1 MGTCHF
7 WQLVL
12 DSGEDSRNTKSRQ
25 TFPTDITNNSTFS
38 ENMTNTPL
46 DNDPHTST
54 DTSAED
60 STHQSH
66 ISVIGLRRAY
76 RPDSE
81 SEAGHH
87 PVPQTSKLIT
97 PVAFALVLVL
107 IFYGFLL
114 YQGLP
119 QKWTQW
125 SNDHDAYYE
134 ATKHSKTKPE
144 DADKFK
150 ISSYGNQILWKRGEG
165 EQNFRVEWAKEEF
178 TDEFTPDKTNSHVFS
193 ETTSAKTLTVD
204 LMKLFEHLELP
215 EQRGTFYV
223 RLVKLGDDTEADD
236 AEALETSNAVQLD
249 IKMPH
254 PPLIMVAPFAI
265 LLLSIAFLPLIP
277 ATAHWWENNMN
288 RLLVAGSL
296 GFLTLLYY
304 FFLCDF
310 PVEQHWPTHGIVD
323 PATNG
328 SFAVALTVF
337 LNAIL
342 YEFLPFIVLLFSL
355 FVISGGIRIAGN
367 LKGTPMVNSVI
378 LLIGAL
384 LASFIGTT
392 GAAILLIRLLLDMNR
407 ERVYKVHT
415 FVMFIFMVCN
425 CGGCL
430 TPLGD
435 PPLFLGYL
443 RGVPFEWTF
452 YLWVEWMFV
461 NMSLLAIYF
470 VWDTALFRRK
480 ESQEFR
486 DKCAQKTKME
496 LSISGWM
503 LNVPLLLGVVAAVAF
518 LDPGKTI
525 NEALRSIPGVAMMM
539 ATLAPQLPQAWLDFY
554 MLCTDWH
561 PWFYMREALQLGLAA
576 TSLMF
581 SSYLIRKANSF
592 NFLAIGEVAALF
604 FGIFLCMQVP
614 LQILHH
620 EGKGIVDK
628 AEKTTGLSKEQL
640 FFWST
645 GSLSAVLDNA
655 PTYVVF
661 FDTARSL
668 TPNSEAEL
676 ESIFVPALD
685 EHGVPKKNEETGEP
699 EMVRKWEKNDRGQ
712 WRCNDGIRKLVP
724 LGGSTGSKGFIEHAL
739 LVAVSLGAVFCGA
752 LTYIGNG
759 PNFMIKAIA
768 EQDGVK
774 MPSFFGYMGYSFMI
788 LFPLLILM
796 TLIFLPLFP

>member
-1 MGTCHF
+1 M
-7 WQLVL
+7 VS
-12 DSGEDSRNTKSRQ
+12 DPK
-25 TFPTDITNNSTFS
+25 
-38 ENMTNTPL
+38 
-46 DNDPHTST
+46 DNDINTSPDPST
-54 DTSAED
+54 ED
-60 STHQSH
+60 DSCQSH

-76 RPDSE
+76 HPTSESDSE
-81 SEAGHH
+81 HTH
-87 PVPQTSKLIT
+87 IPQTSKLIK
-97 PVAFALVLVL
+97 PVAFALILVL

-114 YQGLP
+114 HKGLP
-119 QKWTQW
+119 QHWTEI
-125 SNDHDAYYE
+125 SNAEHHYEETGDRSQETGEEPATASPDAHHDE
-134 ATKHSKTKPE
+134 DVTKH
-144 DADKFK
+144 
-150 ISSYGNQILWKRGEG
+150 
-165 EQNFRVEWAKEEF
+165 
-178 TDEFTPDKTNSHVFS
+178 
-193 ETTSAKTLTVD
+193 
-204 LMKLFEHLELP
+204 
-215 EQRGTFYV
+215 
-223 RLVKLGDDTEADD
+223 
-236 AEALETSNAVQLD
+236 
-249 IKMPH
+249 H

-288 RLLVAGSL
+288 RLLVAGTL

-304 FFLCDF
+304 YFLCDF

-323 PATNG
+323 PATDGN
-328 SFAVALTVF
+328 FAVALTVF

-367 LKGTPMVNSVI
+367 LKGTPMVNCVI
-378 LLIGAL
+378 LFIGGL

-392 GAAILLIRLLLDMNR
+392 GAAILLIRLLLDTNR

-415 FVMFIFMVCN
+415 FVIFIFMVCN

-470 VWDTALFRRK
+470 VWDSALFRRK

-486 DKCAQKTKME
+486 DKCSEKTKMK
-496 LSISGWM
+496 LSITGWM
-503 LNVPLLLGVVAAVAF
+503 LNVPLLLGVVAAVAC
-518 LDPGKTI
+518 LDPS
-525 NEALRSIPGVAMMM
+525 RPVPG
-539 ATLAPQLPQAWLDFY
+539 
-554 MLCTDWH
+554 TDWH
-561 PWFYMREALQLGLAA
+561 PWFYMREAVQLSLAA
-576 TSLMF
+576 ISLLF

-614 LQILHH
+614 LQILHY
-620 EGKGIVDK
+620 EGKGIVDR

-645 GSLSAVLDNA
+645 GSLSSVLDNA

-668 TPNSEAEL
+668 TPNSIAEL
-676 ESIFVPALD
+676 ESVFD
-685 EHGVPKKNEETGEP
+685 SKGE
-699 EMVRKWEKNDRGQ
+699 RKWVQNDKGQ
-712 WRCNDGIRKLVP
+712 WRCNDGVRKLVP
-724 LGGSTGSKGFIEHAL
+724 LGGSTGSRGFIEHAL

-774 MPSFFGYMGYSFMI
+774 MPSFFGYMGYSCLI
-788 LFPLLILM
+788 LLPLLILM